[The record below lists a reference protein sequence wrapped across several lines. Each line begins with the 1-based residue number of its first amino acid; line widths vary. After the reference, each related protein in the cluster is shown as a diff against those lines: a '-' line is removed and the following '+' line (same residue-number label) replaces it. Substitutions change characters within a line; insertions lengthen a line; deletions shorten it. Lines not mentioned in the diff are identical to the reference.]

1 MDDKTTVDA
10 GTPAAETQTS
20 ELEVSVPADGS
31 AGSPQSVRQVKI
43 YCHQCQQ
50 KLDVTGLQPFA
61 HLNCPVCG
69 VDLIIPK
76 WFDTYLLEEPCGRGG
91 MAWVYRAL
99 DIALD
104 REVAVK
110 ILDPDGSGSAE
121 SFLNEARTAAT
132 INHSCVIPIY
142 TCGVFQDQAYFV
154 MQFMNGGSLE
164 QKLQQKKGAALPVD
178 EVLQWFHDAAEG
190 LEYAARHGIIHHD
203 VKPGN
208 IMLDADGNAKI
219 GDFGIAGRLQAENP
233 DLKADLYGSPL
244 YISPEKVSS
253 GFEEVSGDIYSL
265 GASFYHLLTGVPPF
279 QHENLEELLWMRVK
293 QNPIA
298 PHQLRAGLSPLVS
311 ALIMRMMNHSP
322 ELRPGYDE
330 IIRTLNAVLND
341 SDASALV
348 MRREMPL
355 PKVAGG
361 GRKSSSATSSV
372 RVKSPSVVLKRRRSS
387 ISRELPPTAME
398 NEVPVGSLENHPA
411 DAPPP
416 QGPVPKAGKKHGWL
430 LTLLIVLALAAGGFL
445 IFSTVQLIRAMRFSA
460 DSVLS
465 VQSGERK

>member
-10 GTPAAETQTS
+10 GNPAAETQHQ
-20 ELEVSVPADGS
+20 ELEVSIPADSS
-31 AGSPQSVRQVKI
+31 AGQSQSARQVKI

-50 KLDVTGLQPFA
+50 KLDVTGLQPFS
-61 HLNCPVCG
+61 HLSCPVCG

-110 ILDPDGSGSAE
+110 ILDPDGSGSSE

-132 INHSCVIPIY
+132 INHSSVIPIY
-142 TCGVFQDQAYFV
+142 TCGVFKDQAYFV

-164 QKLQQKKGAALPVD
+164 QKLQQKKGAALPAD

-233 DLKADLYGSPL
+233 EIKTDLYGSPL

-253 GFEEVSGDIYSL
+253 GFEEVPGDIYSL

-298 PHQLRAGLSPLVS
+298 PHQLRAGLSPLIS
-311 ALIMRMMNHSP
+311 SLIMRMMNHSP

-341 SDASALV
+341 TDTSTLV
-348 MRREMPL
+348 MHKEMPL
-355 PKVAGG
+355 PKTPGG
-361 GRKSSSATSSV
+361 NRKPSGATSSI
-372 RVKSPSVVLKRRRSS
+372 RVKSPSVMLKRRRSS
-387 ISRELPPTAME
+387 ISRELPPTALE
-398 NEVPVGSLENHPA
+398 NEVPVSRLENRPA
-411 DAPPP
+411 DAPSAPDP
-416 QGPVPKAGKKHGWL
+416 GSGKKTGWL
-430 LTLLIVLALAAGGFL
+430 LPLLIVLALAAGGFL
-445 IFSTVQLIRAMRFSA
+445 IFATVQLIQSMRFSPDA
-460 DSVLS
+460 VLS
-465 VQSGERK
+465 VQTGERK